1 MRIKPKLLIVDDDP
15 ISLRVL
21 SEYLQDGNYAF
32 FTAENGQQ
40 AWEILQKF
48 PQEFALVIADRIMPK
63 MHGLQLL
70 AQMRK
75 HEILKNTPLVMLT
88 GEAEK
93 EEIVVAIKAG
103 VFDFLH
109 KPIEK
114 ELLLAVL
121 NRALQ
126 K

>member
-1 MRIKPKLLIVDDDP
+1 MLIKSKLLIVDDDP

-21 SEYLQDGNYAF
+21 SEYLRGANYGFVA
-32 FTAENGQQ
+32 AENGQQ
-40 AWEILQKF
+40 AWEILQKS

-63 MHGLQLL
+63 MHGMELL
-70 AQMRK
+70 AQMRQ
-75 HEILKNTPLVMLT
+75 HQTLKNIPLIMLT
-88 GEAEK
+88 GEVEK
-93 EEIVVAIKAG
+93 DEMVAAIKAG

-121 NRALQ
+121 KRVLQ